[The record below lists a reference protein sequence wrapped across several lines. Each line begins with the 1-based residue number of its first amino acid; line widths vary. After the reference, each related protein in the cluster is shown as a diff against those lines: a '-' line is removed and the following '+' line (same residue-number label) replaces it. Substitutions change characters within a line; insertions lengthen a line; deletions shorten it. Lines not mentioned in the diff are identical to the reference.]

1 MQQSRQIGSRMQ
13 CYNLCMGLAAK
24 TICECLVLSVSLSR
38 RLSLQQGRYKKEIT
52 NTLLPAPRPS
62 LQQHWSSL
70 PRLLPRRRASLPQH
84 RSTRV
89 AELCWLCRRLS
100 GQEFSVMVTGIRSH
114 TIFALGGDLQNLG
127 DHHLKFLL
135 YQAIKPLQCVLDIGP
150 PQ

>member
-1 MQQSRQIGSRMQ
+1 MQQSRRIGSRMQ
-13 CYNLCMGLAAK
+13 CYNLCMGLEAK

-52 NTLLPAPRPS
+52 NTLLPAPR
-62 LQQHWSSL
+62 SSL

-114 TIFALGGDLQNLG
+114 TIFALGGDLQDLG

-135 YQAIKPLQCVLDIGP
+135 YQAIKPL
-150 PQ
+150 